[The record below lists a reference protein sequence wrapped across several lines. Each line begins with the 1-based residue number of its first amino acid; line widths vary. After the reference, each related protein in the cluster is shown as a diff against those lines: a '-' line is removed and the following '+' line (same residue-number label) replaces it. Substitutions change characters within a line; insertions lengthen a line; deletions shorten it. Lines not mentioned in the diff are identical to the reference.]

1 MFIKYIIAALFL
13 VVGINFA
20 QAEPAAN
27 PHKQRHQKMS
37 QCKLE
42 ADQQQLSGDQRSAFI
57 ATCIK
62 SK

>member
-1 MFIKYIIAALFL
+1 MFLKSIITALL
-13 VVGINFA
+13 IVVGIKFA

-27 PHKQRHQKMS
+27 PHKLRHLKMS

-57 ATCIK
+57 AACLK
-62 SK
+62 R

>member
-1 MFIKYIIAALFL
+1 VFIKSIITALFL
-13 VVGINFA
+13 AVGINFA

-27 PHKQRHQKMS
+27 PHKLRHQKMS

-57 ATCIK
+57 AACMK
-62 SK
+62 R